1 MSTFTFKQRLSR
13 RTFLRAAGVSMALPW
28 LEAMSPALTRA
39 SASATP
45 RRFVSVSN
53 DLGFHAP
60 FLFPEKEGRDYE
72 PTRYLKPIEDL
83 RNHFTVISGVSHPG
97 VSRGHVADV
106 CILTAQP
113 NLSGS
118 SFRNRISLDQLMALR
133 LGGETRFPSLSLT
146 ASGPGSMSTSF
157 TDLGAM
163 INPEDSPEVVFTKMF
178 LEDSPIA
185 RKENMRRMQEGKS
198 IMDIVGADAKAM
210 QRRLGSGDKEKLEAY
225 FTSVQDLEK
234 TIRANEAWANRPKPK
249 VTATAPKLPADRND
263 IIGRQSAMMD
273 VMFLAL
279 QTDSTRFITL
289 HTGGG
294 GGKIPLPGV
303 EEAYHNLSHHGQ
315 DPNKIAQLGTIE
327 EAQMAAWGQF
337 IRRLQKTQD
346 GDATLLDRSMVL
358 LTSNLGNASAHD
370 TKNMPVVF
378 AGGGFRHGQ
387 HLAFDRK
394 DNYSLPTLYVS
405 MLQRLGLPVDRF
417 ATATSTMRGIEMT

>member
-1 MSTFTFKQRLSR
+1 MSTITLKQHLSR
-13 RTFLRAAGVSMALPW
+13 RTFLRAAGISMALPW

-39 SASATP
+39 ANIATP

-53 DLGFHAP
+53 DLGFHGP
-60 FLFPEKEGRDYE
+60 FLFPEQAGRDYE
-72 PTRYLKPIEDL
+72 PTRYLKPIADMKE
-83 RNHFTVISGVSHPG
+83 HFTVFSGVSHPG
-97 VSRGHVADV
+97 VTRGHSADV

-113 NLSGS
+113 NISGAN
-118 SFRNRISLDQLMALR
+118 FRNRISLDQLMARR
-133 LGGETRFPSLSLT
+133 LGSETRFPSLSLT

-157 TDLGAM
+157 TELGAM
-163 INPEDSPEVVFTKMF
+163 IAPEDSPENVFAKMF
-178 LEDSPIA
+178 LEESPTA
-185 RKENMRRMQEGKS
+185 RQENMRRMQEGKS

-210 QRRLGSGDKEKLEAY
+210 QRRLGSGDKEKLDAF
-225 FTSVQDLEK
+225 FTSVRDLEK
-234 TIRANEAWANRPKPK
+234 TIQANEAWANRPKPK
-249 VTATAPKLPADRND
+249 VTATAPKFPADRND
-263 IIGRQSAMMD
+263 VIGRQSAMMD
-273 VMFLAL
+273 VIFLAL

-378 AGGGFRHGQ
+378 AGGGFKHGQ

-394 DNYSLPTLYVS
+394 DNYPLPNLYVS
-405 MLQRLGLPVDRF
+405 MLQRLGLPIDKF
-417 ATATSTMRGIEMT
+417 ATGTSTMSGLEMS

>member
-1 MSTFTFKQRLSR
+1 MSTITLKQHLSR
-13 RTFLRAAGVSMALPW
+13 RTFLRATGIAMALPW

-39 SASATP
+39 ANIATP

-53 DLGFHAP
+53 DLGFHGP
-60 FLFPEKEGRDYE
+60 FLFPEKAGRDYE
-72 PTRYLKPIEDL
+72 PSRYLKPIADMKD
-83 RNHFTVISGVSHPG
+83 HFTVFSGVSHPG
-97 VSRGHVADV
+97 VTRGHSADV

-113 NLSGS
+113 NISGAN
-118 SFRNRISLDQLMALR
+118 FRNRISLDQLMAKR
-133 LGGETRFPSLSLT
+133 LGSDTRFPSLALT

-163 INPEDSPEVVFTKMF
+163 IAPEDSPENVFAKMF
-178 LEDSPIA
+178 LEESPTA
-185 RKENMRRMQEGKS
+185 KQENMRRMQEGKS

-210 QRRLGSGDKEKLEAY
+210 QRRLGSGDKEKLDAF
-225 FTSVQDLEK
+225 FTSVRDLEK
-234 TIRANEAWANRPKPK
+234 TIQANEAWANRPKPK
-249 VTATAPKLPADRND
+249 VTATSPKFPADRND
-263 IIGRQSAMMD
+263 VIGRQSAMMD
-273 VMFLAL
+273 VIFLAL

-327 EAQMAAWGQF
+327 EAQMAAWGLF

-378 AGGGFRHGQ
+378 AGGGFKHGQ

-394 DNYSLPTLYVS
+394 DNYPLPNLYVS
-405 MLQRLGLPVDRF
+405 MLQRLGLPIDKF
-417 ATATSTMRGIEMT
+417 ATGTTTMRGLEMS

>member
-1 MSTFTFKQRLSR
+1 
-13 RTFLRAAGVSMALPW
+13 MALPW

-39 SASATP
+39 ANIATP

-53 DLGFHAP
+53 DLGFHGP
-60 FLFPEKEGRDYE
+60 FLFPEQAGRDYE
-72 PTRYLKPIEDL
+72 PTRYLKPIADMKE
-83 RNHFTVISGVSHPG
+83 HFTVFSGVSHPG
-97 VSRGHVADV
+97 VTRGHSADV

-113 NLSGS
+113 NISGAN
-118 SFRNRISLDQLMALR
+118 FRNRISLDQLMARR
-133 LGGETRFPSLSLT
+133 LGSETRFPSLSLT

-157 TDLGAM
+157 TELGAM
-163 INPEDSPEVVFTKMF
+163 IAPEDSPENVFAKMF
-178 LEDSPIA
+178 LEESPTA
-185 RKENMRRMQEGKS
+185 RQENMRRMQEGKS

-210 QRRLGSGDKEKLEAY
+210 QRRLGSGDKEKLDAF
-225 FTSVQDLEK
+225 FTSVRDLEK
-234 TIRANEAWANRPKPK
+234 TIQANEAWANRPKPK
-249 VTATAPKLPADRND
+249 VTATAPKFPADRND
-263 IIGRQSAMMD
+263 VIGRQSAMMD
-273 VMFLAL
+273 VIFLAL

-378 AGGGFRHGQ
+378 AGGGFKHGQ

-394 DNYSLPTLYVS
+394 DNYPLPNLYVS
-405 MLQRLGLPVDRF
+405 MLQRLGLPIDKF
-417 ATATSTMRGIEMT
+417 ATGTSTMSGLEMS